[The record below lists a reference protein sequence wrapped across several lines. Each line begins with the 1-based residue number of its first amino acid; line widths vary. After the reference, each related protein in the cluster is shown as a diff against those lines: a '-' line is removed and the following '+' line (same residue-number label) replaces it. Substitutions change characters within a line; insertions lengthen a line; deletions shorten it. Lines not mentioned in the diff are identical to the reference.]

1 MKTNNRKND
10 KDMATL
16 DQIFGNTKLTENGD
30 IAYSSTSNALLD
42 VLFMTE
48 YYQKHL
54 EEVPSI
60 GTDEKAR
67 LFAMFIRDPR
77 FGLGRRDLG
86 RTLMKNAG
94 NTFAEIIMAGRYD
107 DIWTMFR
114 QDREMFHQALD
125 FLFAEIQK
133 GNELAKK
140 WMPRYSSKN
149 LMVAREIANYW
160 GMNKQQ
166 YGHFIKADTTVE
178 QKLSRHNDD
187 EINFEHVPSLA
198 SIKYAHAFSTKETLK
213 ERYAQ
218 YMEAVKAG
226 EKKLNVTTTT
236 PYDLYKAADTLQA
249 NADIFFDKLEKISGS
264 WIPVV
269 DTSGSMQ
276 DGNDSFG
283 KALSIGHY
291 LAKCSTYAPNKVIS
305 FSSRPQLIELGVDK
319 PETSYW
325 GYSRSIRR
333 GYSQYA
339 KEINSMYTG
348 DCSNTDFGA
357 VMRMLQQLDRQNA
370 PEYIVVLSDME
381 FDYGSNMS
389 KDATMALFRKNNF
402 PTKIVWWNFNSRN
415 TTVPTKDSYGNV
427 FISGYNPML
436 LKFLQA
442 SFDGASFLDILLDE
456 YQKYLEKQV
465 AVA

>member
-86 RTLMKNAG
+86 RALMKNAG

-236 PYDLYKAADTLQA
+236 PYDLYKAADTLLG

-319 PETSYW
+319 PNTSYW
-325 GYSRSIRR
+325 GYSRSIRQ

-381 FDYGSNMS
+381 FDYGSSMS

-415 TTVPTKDSYGNV
+415 TTAPETDSYGNI

-436 LKFLQA
+436 LKFLEA
-442 SFDGASFLDILLDE
+442 GFNANTFLDKLLDE

>member
-1 MKTNNRKND
+1 MKTNNSKNN

-60 GTDEKAR
+60 GTDGKAR

-107 DIWTMFR
+107 DIWAMFR

-149 LMVAREIANYW
+149 LLVAREIANYW

-198 SIKYAHAFSTKETLK
+198 SIKYAKAFATKETLK
-213 ERYAQ
+213 ERYAK

-236 PYDLYKAADTLQA
+236 PYDLYKASDNLAE
-249 NADIFFDKLEKISGS
+249 NADIFFDKLEKIAGS

-319 PETSYW
+319 PRSSW
-325 GYSRSIRR
+325 GYSRAIRQEK
-333 GYSQYA
+333 SQYA

-357 VMRMLQQLDRQNA
+357 VMRLLQQLDRANA

-381 FDYGSNMS
+381 FDYGSSMS
-389 KDATMALFRKNNF
+389 KDATMALFRQNNF
-402 PTKIVWWNFNSRN
+402 PTKIVWWNFNSRA
-415 TTVPTKDSYGNV
+415 TTCPETDAYGNI

-436 LKFLQA
+436 LKFLEA
-442 SFDGASFLDILLDE
+442 GFNANTFLDKLLSE